1 MRRHGPILFV
11 GLCLFLITDASAQPA
26 TFSGTWVLDPARSTL
41 PPGGGLARLGSSAP
55 RRLHVTHSVNG
66 DVTLLS
72 EINESQARTYKV
84 DAESPI
90 PVSQDV
96 DMAVTSHWQGSSF
109 VVEGQRQG
117 ADISAVRRVL
127 SLSTDGSI
135 LTIEASSTSTNGTVT
150 SVLVYA
156 KTNTV
161 PACETWATPCV
172 P

>member
-11 GLCLFLITDASAQPA
+11 SLFLFLITDASAQPV

-41 PPGGGLARLGSSAP
+41 PSGGGLARLGSGAP

-72 EINESQARTYKV
+72 EINESQSRTYKV

>member
-11 GLCLFLITDASAQPA
+11 SLFLFLITDASAQPA

-41 PPGGGLARLGSSAP
+41 PSRGGLARLGSGAP